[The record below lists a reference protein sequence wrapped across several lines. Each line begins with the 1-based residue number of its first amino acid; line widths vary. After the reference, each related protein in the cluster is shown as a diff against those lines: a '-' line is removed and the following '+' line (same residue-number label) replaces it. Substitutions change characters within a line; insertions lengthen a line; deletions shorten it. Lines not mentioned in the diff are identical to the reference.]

1 MIKKIAVF
9 LSLSLLCFKAV
20 AADSTTKDM
29 MKQIDYL
36 QKKHEVL
43 STNIANSNT
52 PEYRAKDIESP
63 DFMMGKKRN
72 VKSPRVKLRA
82 TNTKHIKP
90 IRTHSDKYKVI
101 NDNSGAIKP
110 NKNNVD
116 LAQQVSKVASNN
128 DEVSV
133 ALKNYKSSMDLIANA
148 ADPGGHR

>member
-1 MIKKIAVF
+1 MIKKIVVF
-9 LSLSLLCFKAV
+9 LASTLLAFSALGGD
-20 AADSTTKDM
+20 ATTANI
-29 MKQIDYL
+29 MKQVDYL

-43 STNIANSNT
+43 AANVANSNT
-52 PEYRAKDIESP
+52 PKYRAKDIEAP
-63 DFMMGKKRN
+63 DFMLKKNRK

-82 TNTKHIKP
+82 TNARHIKP
-90 IRTHSDKYKVI
+90 NRAQGDKYSLI
-101 NDNSGAIKP
+101 NDNSGAMKP

-116 LAQQVSKVASNN
+116 LSKQVSKMASNS